1 MIYKGYIGRIE
12 FDDEAEIFHGEIL
25 GIRDVVTFQGKSVE
39 EIRRAMRESVE
50 DYLEMCQK
58 HGKKPAPPGGREG
71 LPAGMN
77 ADDYPEVTPAEIQR
91 AVFRVGMKEP
101 LAAGKPGKKG
111 SSSRP
116 RKG

>member
-50 DYLEMCQK
+50 DYLEMCRE
-58 HGKKPAPPGGREG
+58 HGKKPEKPFSGKLLLRLDSELHRQIARAAARDGKSLNRWIIEVLKGR
-71 LPAGMN
+71 
-77 ADDYPEVTPAEIQR
+77 
-91 AVFRVGMKEP
+91 
-101 LAAGKPGKKG
+101 AA
-111 SSSRP
+111 
-116 RKG
+116 